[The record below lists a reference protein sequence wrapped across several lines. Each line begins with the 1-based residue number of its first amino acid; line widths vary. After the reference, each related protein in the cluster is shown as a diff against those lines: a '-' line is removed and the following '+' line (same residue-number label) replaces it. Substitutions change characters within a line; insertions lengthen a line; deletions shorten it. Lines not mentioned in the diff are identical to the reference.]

1 MALKRDLYM
10 IMGIAPVATAEEI
23 KKAYRALTKKYHP
36 DLNPEMKLY
45 SDEKMKELV
54 EAYNTLSDMEKRK
67 EYGKSPHFMVKRQKK
82 SPAGRG
88 VKADP
93 ENFTRKP
100 KYDREPSMLER
111 ILSPFVGKKDKDRPV
126 NVDYKQA
133 DTHFTIGL
141 SMADNES
148 FFEKARLEFKE
159 ALKYDPSFSE
169 ALYNYAL
176 LSYKLGDFDEA
187 RVHFQKY
194 LFLEKD
200 DSYARKFIEV
210 LSEDFQ

>member
-1 MALKRDLYM
+1 MALKRDLYL
-10 IMGIAPVATAEEI
+10 IMGVAPISTSEEI

-54 EAYNTLSDMEKRK
+54 EAYNTLSDLQKRK
-67 EYGKSPHFMVKRQKK
+67 EYGKSPCFMVKRQKK
-82 SPAGRG
+82 GSASRG

-93 ENFTRKP
+93 VNFTKKP
-100 KYDREPSMLER
+100 SYDREPSMLER
-111 ILSPFVGKKDKDRPV
+111 ILSPFMGKRDKDGPV
-126 NVDYKQA
+126 RVDFQQA
-133 DTHFTIGL
+133 DAHFTIGL
-141 SMADNES
+141 SMVDNES
-148 FFEKARLEFKE
+148 FYDRARQEFKE
-159 ALKYDPSFSE
+159 ALRYDPSFSE

-187 RVHFQKY
+187 RIHFQKY

-200 DSYARKFIEV
+200 DSHARKFIE
-210 LSEDFQ
+210 LLRDDY